1 MHNNMFYLYMCIYC
15 YDLVII
21 NSSFST
27 ETELSDLLFPY
38 LNGVGVME
46 ISRVINEVIILL
58 SNIADPI
65 LRGKRLRGGKYGRE

>member
-46 ISRVINEVIILL
+46 ISRVINEVNYII
-58 SNIADPI
+58 
-65 LRGKRLRGGKYGRE
+65 E

>member
-46 ISRVINEVIILL
+46 ISLVINEVNYLT
-58 SNIADPI
+58 
-65 LRGKRLRGGKYGRE
+65 EQHC

>member
-1 MHNNMFYLYMCIYC
+1 MHNNMFYLYVCIYC

-21 NSSFST
+21 NSSFLT

-46 ISRVINEVIILL
+46 ISRVINEVNYLI
-58 SNIADPI
+58 
-65 LRGKRLRGGKYGRE
+65 EQHC

>member
-27 ETELSDLLFPY
+27 ETELSGLLFPY
-38 LNGVGVME
+38 LNGVGAME
-46 ISRVINEVIILL
+46 ISRFINEVII
-58 SNIADPI
+58 
-65 LRGKRLRGGKYGRE
+65 

>member
-1 MHNNMFYLYMCIYC
+1 MHNNMFYLYVCIYC

-27 ETELSDLLFPY
+27 ETELNDLLFPY

-46 ISRVINEVIILL
+46 ISRVINEVNYII
-58 SNIADPI
+58 
-65 LRGKRLRGGKYGRE
+65 E

>member
-46 ISRVINEVIILL
+46 ISRFINEVNYLI
-58 SNIADPI
+58 
-65 LRGKRLRGGKYGRE
+65 EQHC

>member
-27 ETELSDLLFPY
+27 ETELSGLLFPY

-46 ISRVINEVIILL
+46 ISLVINEVII
-58 SNIADPI
+58 
-65 LRGKRLRGGKYGRE
+65 